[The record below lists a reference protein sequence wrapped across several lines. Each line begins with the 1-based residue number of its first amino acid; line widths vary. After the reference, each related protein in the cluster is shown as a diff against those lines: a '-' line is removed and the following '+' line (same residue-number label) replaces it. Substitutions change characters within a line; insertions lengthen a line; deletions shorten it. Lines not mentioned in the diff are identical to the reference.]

1 MPGWKLGQ
9 IESQFADIIWDNEP
23 IQSGDL
29 VQLSQEKLSWK
40 KPTTYTVL
48 RKLCQRG
55 LFQNQAGIVT
65 SVISRRDFRALR
77 GQQLLDEYFEGSLV
91 RLIRAITHRR
101 QLSSQEITEIKRLL
115 DKASDNTKKR

>member
-29 VQLSQEKLSWK
+29 VELSQEKLSGK

-91 RLIRAITHRR
+91 RLTPPTA
-101 QLSSQEITEIKRLL
+101 QLPR
-115 DKASDNTKKR
+115 NH